1 MNSTPEY
8 FDSLNYS
15 DYFKHS
21 EYSNTLNRVERF
33 ESVRLLY
40 ELFLVFSSP
49 EHNVLRGSYC
59 DRSSSVRP
67 SICPSV
73 NNFFKN
79 LLLQNQKANLDKTW
93 QECSLGEALQKLLKE
108 FNSNKNSGCHGNKM
122 AENGKNL

>member
-1 MNSTPEY
+1 MS
-8 FDSLNYS
+8 
-15 DYFKHS
+15 
-21 EYSNTLNRVERF
+21 
-33 ESVRLLY
+33 
-40 ELFLVFSSP
+40 LVFSSP

-59 DRSSSVRP
+59 DRSSSVRL
-67 SICPSV
+67 SVRPSV

-93 QECSLGEALQKLLKE
+93 QESFLGEALQKLLKE